1 MIRAVIIEDE
11 ERGVKVIE
19 RLINKFFSDKIEV
32 VGKSDGVDSGIA
44 LIESLKPDL
53 IFLDIELID
62 GSSFSILQHFDDP
75 WFRVIFTTAFDHYAV
90 KAFKFSAIDYLLK
103 PINDEEFF
111 QAVQRYMQMN
121 IINTPEQ
128 FQNAALFYQEPKEQ
142 NHKLAIRSNN
152 GICFENLSDIQALT
166 AEKNYTDIHCLNK
179 KKYTTSK
186 NLGFYEELL
195 LTNNNFIRIHHST
208 IVNLDHIRELRQ
220 SKNSHS
226 AEVLL
231 AEGLEFTVSARR
243 LAELKSRL
251 AS

>member
-1 MIRAVIIEDE
+1 M
-11 ERGVKVIE
+11 
-19 RLINKFFSDKIEV
+19 
-32 VGKSDGVDSGIA
+32 
-44 LIESLKPDL
+44 
-53 IFLDIELID
+53 
-62 GSSFSILQHFDDP
+62 
-75 WFRVIFTTAFDHYAV
+75 
-90 KAFKFSAIDYLLK
+90 
-103 PINDEEFF
+103 
-111 QAVQRYMQMN
+111 
-121 IINTPEQ
+121 
-128 FQNAALFYQEPKEQ
+128 
-142 NHKLAIRSNN
+142 
-152 GICFENLSDIQALT
+152 
-166 AEKNYTDIHCLNK
+166 NK